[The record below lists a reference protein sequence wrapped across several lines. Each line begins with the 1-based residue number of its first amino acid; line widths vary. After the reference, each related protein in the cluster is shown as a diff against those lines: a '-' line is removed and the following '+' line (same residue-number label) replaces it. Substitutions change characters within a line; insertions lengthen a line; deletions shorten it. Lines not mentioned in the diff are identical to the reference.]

1 MGEGPGRLLH
11 ALAPRA
17 GRTTTVAAAEQQ
29 AAAALPVLEARWGSS
44 TTLRAGS
51 FRRRRDAAPSF
62 EGRAEGLEGAPHA
75 PMAVARLCESTG
87 TGLRNERW
95 SDAV

>member
-29 AAAALPVLEARWGSS
+29 AAAALPVLEAR
-44 TTLRAGS
+44 
-51 FRRRRDAAPSF
+51 
-62 EGRAEGLEGAPHA
+62 
-75 PMAVARLCESTG
+75 
-87 TGLRNERW
+87 
-95 SDAV
+95 